1 MSKANGAA
9 TALTGYGKI
18 PGVVY
23 NGVNTVR
30 LTSHYDP
37 MRGE

>member
-9 TALTGYGKI
+9 TAITATARSRR
-18 PGVVY
+18 VF
-23 NGVNTVR
+23 NGVDHVR